1 MNTSRPSIRMIPS
14 YCIRLPAPLRV
25 MALHPLNNQRF
36 LLWLHSIFTFG
47 FYADYDTDK
56 SNPFPD
62 RGIG

>member
-1 MNTSRPSIRMIPS
+1 
-14 YCIRLPAPLRV
+14 